1 MPVLTTGIARNCFY
15 LFIFYS
21 EKFSSRVWR
30 LPFAVNVNLNLSILL
45 FLTRDFLCHVQGTEI
60 YSRSFTSV
68 LDLDKGYF
76 DRIYGT
82 FLLCFKLDQAPSI
95 SCRFW
100 TKNATLRADVSLFM
114 AFSVYDW
121 SRSRG
126 LSVAWLVCLRPTT
139 LQTSHE
145 NEFVNGKSHAREKP
159 LLAGYKNAC
168 HS

>member
-1 MPVLTTGIARNCFY
+1 MPVLTTAIVRDCFY

-21 EKFSSRVWR
+21 EKFSTRVWR

-60 YSRSFTSV
+60 YRDVLQAYWIWIRDILIEFTERFFSALSQIKLPQFLV
-68 LDLDKGYF
+68 GFEINTLPCEQ
-76 DRIYGT
+76 T
-82 FLLCFKLDQAPSI
+82 FPS
-95 SCRFW
+95 
-100 TKNATLRADVSLFM
+100 FM

-145 NEFVNGKSHAREKP
+145 NDFVNAKSHAREKP